1 MKNIYNRLH
10 PVSQLA
16 MVALVTLLSLLL
28 SMIIAS
34 VLSIP
39 FFGIE
44 NFTKMISSSV
54 NIDEGNITFLKFM
67 QVVQSV
73 GLFVIPSL
81 LLAIIFGGSIS
92 GYLKLDKKPY
102 QTSILLAIFIVFLS
116 SPFINFLGEINS
128 KLTLPSA
135 FSAIEQWMRESEDT
149 AEKLT
154 KLFLK
159 TDSIWGL
166 MFNILMIGII
176 PAVGEELLFRGVIQ
190 RVFVEWTKNI
200 HWGIWISA
208 IMFSALHFQ
217 FYGFIPRAILGA
229 IFGYLFVWSGNL
241 WLPIL
246 AHFMNNTVAVIAY
259 YLYGEGILAVNPDE
273 IGTKSNYNMA
283 AIISILLI
291 IWLFWLFY
299 NFEKKKRS
307 ELNC

>member
-1 MKNIYNRLH
+1 
-10 PVSQLA
+10 
-16 MVALVTLLSLLL
+16 
-28 SMIIAS
+28 MIIAS

>member
-1 MKNIYNRLH
+1 
-10 PVSQLA
+10 
-16 MVALVTLLSLLL
+16 
-28 SMIIAS
+28 MIIAS

-135 FSAIEQWMRESEDT
+135 FSAIEQWMRESEDA

-246 AHFMNNTVAVIAY
+246 AHFMNNTVAVVAY

>member
-1 MKNIYNRLH
+1 VKNIYNRLH